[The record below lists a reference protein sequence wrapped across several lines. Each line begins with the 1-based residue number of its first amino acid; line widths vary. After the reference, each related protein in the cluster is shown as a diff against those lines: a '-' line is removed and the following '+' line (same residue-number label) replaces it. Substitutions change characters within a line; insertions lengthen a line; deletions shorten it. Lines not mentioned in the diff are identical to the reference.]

1 MGIKSIFNTI
11 NKMNKLSISLLIFA
25 SLICLIVGQGVESTD
40 DDMFEDDMKIAKK
53 KNSRS
58 FGLENKNQ
66 RWSAG
71 IVPYSIS
78 NVFSSENKKLIRDAM
93 DLIELKTAKC
103 VKFVNRNSERNYI
116 SIQKLSGCW
125 SYVGSISGEQRL
137 SLASGCLHKGIIVH
151 ELMHALGFMHEQN
164 RPDRDDFVD
173 IKFENILEG
182 RERNFKK
189 YTDTYITYGP
199 YDYYSIMHYTKT
211 AFAKDYGLQTIVPKD
226 SSVIL
231 KHSGSKSDE
240 EIMTAIDIQ
249 AVKSLYECNTNMKT
263 SEATTEY
270 SNATSSPTERT
281 TAERTTAER
290 TTAERTT
297 AEMTTAPAKVT
308 TKKPTWIYARFTIKN
323 DLAYKVRV
331 FWVRSSGQQTLYR
344 TLYPRQKYTQLT
356 YKGHK
361 WNVQTYCDVK
371 TFTIGKGKFINN
383 SVSLKV
389 SEI

>member
-1 MGIKSIFNTI
+1 
-11 NKMNKLSISLLIFA
+11 
-25 SLICLIVGQGVESTD
+25 
-40 DDMFEDDMKIAKK
+40 
-53 KNSRS
+53 
-58 FGLENKNQ
+58 
-66 RWSAG
+66 
-71 IVPYSIS
+71 
-78 NVFSSENKKLIRDAM
+78 
-93 DLIELKTAKC
+93 
-103 VKFVNRNSERNYI
+103 
-116 SIQKLSGCW
+116 
-125 SYVGSISGEQRL
+125 
-137 SLASGCLHKGIIVH
+137 
-151 ELMHALGFMHEQN
+151 
-164 RPDRDDFVD
+164 
-173 IKFENILEG
+173 
-182 RERNFKK
+182 
-189 YTDTYITYGP
+189 
-199 YDYYSIMHYTKT
+199 MHYTKT

-270 SNATSSPTERT
+270 SNATSSPT
-281 TAERTTAER
+281 ERTTAER